1 MNTPFYEIY
10 EYLGVD
16 TGTQQTTLVTFV
28 LLKILGSTLVTFVLL
43 KFLGFSL

>member
-1 MNTPFYEIY
+1 MNTPFYEIN

-16 TGTQQTTLVTFV
+16 AGTQQT
-28 LLKILGSTLVTFVLL
+28 TLVTFVLL